1 MYSTGTSRFLLCP
14 PGVYNLENTPPP
26 PPGGREYQPMSSG
39 GKNMKRGRKK
49 KKNVKEKAK
58 NRKEK
63 EKLGSKRVK

>member
-26 PPGGREYQPMSSG
+26 PGERISANVIW
-39 GKNMKRGRKK
+39 GKKYEKGKK
-49 KKNVKEKAK
+49 KEENVKEKGR